1 VLKILVTGATD
12 GLGRYVT
19 TELAKAG
26 HQVLAHGRNPQRLRE
41 LHDELGVD
49 TVQADLGELRQV
61 DGLADEVLQRFDHL
75 DVLVSNAGIGAGA
88 DHSRREESAD
98 GIELRFAVNY
108 LAGYHLARRLTP
120 LLTASAPARIVNVAS
135 IGQEPIDFADPLLV
149 RSYDGMRAYR
159 QSKLAQIMATID
171 MAAELRESGVT
182 VNALHPATLMPT
194 GMVREGWRGRPVSTL
209 EEGGT
214 ATLRLILDEGLAITT
229 GRYFDSDNPEPVE
242 PDPQASDAEARLRL
256 RELSDRLVEAALT
269 GAPL

>member
-1 VLKILVTGATD
+1 MRILVTGATD

-19 TELAKAG
+19 TELTKAG
-26 HQVLAHGRNPQRLRE
+26 HQVLAHGRNPERLRA

-61 DGLADEVLQRFDHL
+61 DRLAGEVLERLDRL
-75 DVLVSNAGIGAGA
+75 DVLVNNAGLGAGA
-88 DHSRREESAD
+88 DQSRREESAD

-108 LAGYHLARRLTP
+108 LAGYHLARRLVP
-120 LLTASAPARIVNVAS
+120 LLESSAPARVVNVAS
-135 IGQEPIDFADPLLV
+135 IGQEAIDFADPMLE
-149 RSYDGMRAYR
+149 RSYSGMRAYR

-171 MAAELRESGVT
+171 LAGELRDAGVT

-194 GMVREGWRGRPVSTL
+194 RMVNEGWPGVSVSTL

-214 ATLRLILDEGLAITT
+214 ATLRLILDEGLASTT
-229 GRYFDSDNPEPVE
+229 GRYFDSNTPDPVD
-242 PDPQASDAEARLRL
+242 PDPQASDADARRQL

-269 GAPL
+269 RAPR